1 MHITMLQPDNR
12 QAASDSARR
21 RQAQQNRNERTFA
34 APAGGE
40 IPCVALAKS
49 LLSDPARLH
58 YLCWCPQRQRRVWST
73 MLKPLYL
80 SIADAIALAP
90 VFKFTVQQP
99 IVFPVAG
106 DGVQSINWVEVH
118 HKPVGAGIRV
128 ICILGGADIA
138 YPEFLAAACGENLPN
153 RWFLHSSGLH

>member
-1 MHITMLQPDNR
+1 
-12 QAASDSARR
+12 
-21 RQAQQNRNERTFA
+21 
-34 APAGGE
+34 
-40 IPCVALAKS
+40 
-49 LLSDPARLH
+49 
-58 YLCWCPQRQRRVWST
+58 

-128 ICILGGADIA
+128 ICIMGGADIA

-153 RWFLHSSGLH
+153 RWFLYSAGLH